1 MLSHYYTFAR
11 CLYSQPP
18 SQMHLVTA
26 IIPCKN
32 EEANIAEAIQAV
44 SWADEILVIDSY
56 STDRTVAIAKQ
67 FGVKILQRPFDT
79 HARQKNWAIDQ
90 ATHNW
95 IFLLDADERVP
106 VPLSVEIK
114 NILQN
119 QEHTKVAYWIRRQNY
134 FMGKQVRYSGWQY
147 DKVIR
152 LFRRDTCRY
161 PEVQVHEE
169 IKATGPV
176 GTLQNKLVH
185 HTYRGL
191 RQYLEK
197 WDHYTWLSANDR
209 NKKTAHVT
217 LYHLAV
223 KPVIRFF
230 RHYIW
235 FRGFLDGKVGFIIS
249 YMAAVSVFMRYLKL
263 WRLQEGEK

>member
-1 MLSHYYTFAR
+1 
-11 CLYSQPP
+11 
-18 SQMHLVTA
+18 MHLVTA

-32 EEANIAEAIQAV
+32 EEANIAEAIQSV
-44 SWADEILVIDSY
+44 SWADEILVVDSY

-67 FGVKILQRPFDT
+67 SGAKVLQRPFDT
-79 HARQKNWAIDQ
+79 HARQKNWAINN

-95 IFLLDADERVP
+95 IFILDADERVP
-106 VPLSVEIK
+106 VALTVEIK
-114 NILQN
+114 NLLQKH
-119 QEHTKVAYWIRRQNY
+119 EKAEVAYWIRRQNY
-134 FMGKQVRYSGWQY
+134 FMGKPVRYSGWQY

-152 LFRRDTCRY
+152 LFRRDKCRY

-169 IKATGPV
+169 ISATGPV

-197 WDHYTWLSANDR
+197 WDYYTWLSAKDR
-209 NKKTAHVT
+209 GHKTSRVT
-217 LYHLAV
+217 LYHLAI
-223 KPVIRFF
+223 KPIIRFF

-235 FRGFLDGKVGFIIS
+235 FQGFLDGKVGFIIS